1 NNALALKAPLASPAL
16 TGIPTAPTAA
26 QGTNNT
32 QIATT
37 AYVRAAI
44 SALVGSS
51 PEALDTLNELAAA
64 LGNDPNFATT
74 MTNALAGKQ
83 PLDATLTAL
92 AGLATGANK
101 LPYFTGTDTV
111 SQTDLTSVG
120 RDILAKTSTL
130 AVIQYLGL
138 REIGTSGEK
147 IPLLSTANTWSS
159 QQTFKGK
166 TAFSAAATFSAG
178 IAGAIEPEKIGDQTV
193 DLNNLTISSDVGAIK
208 YYYCPTF
215 GGGANITNKP
225 DGVNGNFLLRVESTR
240 KVSASDYANMQ
251 TLISNDTKRIYVRFV
266 VNGSWAAWSQVVVSG
281 WGQDVSV
288 KSLSAVAL
296 SGSLT
301 GNASTATKLQTAR
314 TIGGV
319 SFDGSA
325 NIDLP
330 GVNKAGN
337 QSTTGNAA
345 TATKLQTARTI
356 NGVKFDG
363 SANISIPTITS
374 RGRVTALTDTT
385 QGAATGLQMYE
396 AYNNSYPT
404 AYGNVLHMKGASAA
418 GEGELLIGWSGT
430 SGAHAPV
437 FIRSRRDHTDAA
449 WSAWAQV
456 YTSRDSIPGV
466 NATGNQN
473 TTGNAATAT
482 KLQTARTIGGVSFD
496 GTANINLPGVNV
508 AGNQNTSG
516 NAATATKLQTA
527 RTINGV
533 SFDGSKNIE
542 LTPRS
547 IGTINSI
554 TMSFSGGAGW
564 FKLATVTMPQAS
576 SVVYIS
582 LIGSSGYN
590 VNSPMQAGI
599 SELVLRA
606 GNGNPKGL
614 TGALWRRTSVGFT
627 NFAWVNTSGDTYDV
641 YVEIG
646 NFATGVN
653 IQWDYTSNASVTIH
667 TSPSYTANKPT
678 GLTDGTVYVIYS
690 SHIKPTATDVGA
702 LPITGGNLN
711 GGLTATGEIIS
722 KSANGLRIAYGNY
735 GFFIRNDGSN
745 TYFMLTNSGNSLGTY
760 NNLRPLIINNANG
773 TVTIGNGL
781 NVTGGINGS
790 LNGNAATATKLQTAR
805 TIGGVSFDGSAN
817 IDLPGV
823 NKAGNQSTTGN
834 AATATKLQ
842 TARTIGGVSFD
853 GSANIDLPGVNKTG
867 NQSTT
872 GNAATAT
879 KLLTARTIN
888 GVSFDGSANISLSP
902 ANIGCPASPTGWLKT
917 GNNGESIT
925 TAQLVTLLQNNG
937 AFNTKAWFARCA
949 WSYATSASIPDSETG
964 CGIIPLAGAV
974 IEVFSN
980 NTDNYTI
987 RITTATTTS
996 VSGALTNAEFIYVF
1010 NVSGS
1015 TSYSPGWRRAY
1026 NTKNKPTTTD
1036 LGLSDESGYVGRLIS
1051 TRVFTSSGTYIPT
1064 PGTKRLRVTITGGG
1078 GGGGG
1083 CKATSN
1089 NETFFGAGG
1098 GAGGTIISIMTPTQ
1112 NSYPVTIGAGGAGG
1126 VSATNGTR
1134 GGNSVFASLIAP
1146 GGAGGGKVGVTNT
1159 NGGNGGVPSTGDIR
1173 ITGGDGGDGQSGNI
1187 SVSGEGGTSHWGGG
1201 GRAGAGGGVIG
1212 KAYGSGGGGA
1222 YDAGYSGTSMTGGK
1236 GASGICIIEEF
1247 A

>member
-1 NNALALKAPLASPAL
+1 MGADKTNNIMTLSSGVSQPLLADVQYFELYSSSALNRKLKNIVLPGFYCGFEPVPGTGLSVRITSENSEGKGAASVDVNNVQISIQQIEDVTVSVKAGATNIIVLEANFEHGVKTTQVESASSVSAARIYARRDNTIGQNQIELCRVIVPSGATAVTKEMIVLKYRVNRAVGVEFSNEISSTEERKAATPLAVKTLHDLVDTKAPLNSPHLSGTPTVPTASQGTNSTQIANTAFVKAAITALINGAPGTLDTLKEIAAAINNDPNFSKTINNALALKAPLASPAL

-178 IAGAIEPEKIGDQTV
+178 IAGAIDPEDIGGQTV
-193 DLNNLTISSDVGAIK
+193 DLNNLTIISDVGAIK
-208 YYYCPTF
+208 YYCCPTF

-225 DGVNGNFLLRVESTR
+225 DGVTGNFLLRVESTR

-288 KSLSAVAL
+288 KSLRAVAL

-301 GNASTATKLQTAR
+301 GNAS
-314 TIGGV
+314 
-319 SFDGSA
+319 
-325 NIDLP
+325 
-330 GVNKAGN
+330 
-337 QSTTGNAA
+337 
-345 TATKLQTARTI
+345 
-356 NGVKFDG
+356 
-363 SANISIPTITS
+363 
-374 RGRVTALTDTT
+374 
-385 QGAATGLQMYE
+385 
-396 AYNNSYPT
+396 
-404 AYGNVLHMKGASAA
+404 
-418 GEGELLIGWSGT
+418 
-430 SGAHAPV
+430 
-437 FIRSRRDHTDAA
+437 
-449 WSAWAQV
+449 
-456 YTSRDSIPGV
+456 
-466 NATGNQN
+466 
-473 TTGNAATAT
+473 
-482 KLQTARTIGGVSFD
+482 
-496 GTANINLPGVNV
+496 
-508 AGNQNTSG
+508 
-516 NAATATKLQTA
+516 
-527 RTINGV
+527 
-533 SFDGSKNIE
+533 
-542 LTPRS
+542 
-547 IGTINSI
+547 
-554 TMSFSGGAGW
+554 
-564 FKLATVTMPQAS
+564 
-576 SVVYIS
+576 
-582 LIGSSGYN
+582 
-590 VNSPMQAGI
+590 
-599 SELVLRA
+599 
-606 GNGNPKGL
+606 
-614 TGALWRRTSVGFT
+614 
-627 NFAWVNTSGDTYDV
+627 
-641 YVEIG
+641 
-646 NFATGVN
+646 
-653 IQWDYTSNASVTIH
+653 
-667 TSPSYTANKPT
+667 
-678 GLTDGTVYVIYS
+678 
-690 SHIKPTATDVGA
+690 
-702 LPITGGNLN
+702 
-711 GGLTATGEIIS
+711 
-722 KSANGLRIAYGNY
+722 
-735 GFFIRNDGSN
+735 
-745 TYFMLTNSGNSLGTY
+745 
-760 NNLRPLIINNANG
+760 
-773 TVTIGNGL
+773 
-781 NVTGGINGS
+781 
-790 LNGNAATATKLQTAR
+790 TATKLQTAR

-949 WSYATSASIPDSETG
+949 WAYANSASIPDSETG